1 MKKILYSLLAL
12 AATVAA
18 CTDFAEDEKID
29 FAATDAPVVA
39 ATVVDDNTVSVSVTP
54 KEGNVYYSYVL
65 IAGPAKALKAE
76 TVLKGN
82 GKGGYGGDAVVDEKK
97 EPVAA
102 VLKASETKSVS
113 FQVGGLKSNTAYTLY
128 AVASNSQ
135 GVVSKLA
142 TSTALTT
149 DGTAPVLKKYDFQS
163 TATNLDYV
171 LEFDDPI
178 AFTGKGTV
186 TAHYYARYSKAGAD
200 GNLVEYKKA
209 VVPADSLVISGKNL
223 YVSLDAAEAIPGAIV
238 AISYTEGLVA
248 NLVGGRVEA
257 FTDVT
262 VSSKLESKGLVASY
276 KTQPFAL
283 GLTEDEPQ
291 EGSGIEGGDEEEP
304 EVTSFSDWEE
314 LDMVTYSYNKYP
326 LAGVLKAAK
335 LSIET
340 EDANGRVVAY
350 TGKQLKNVNDN
361 KLSVKID
368 EDPGFGSYVSYKIA
382 AGSIA
387 DIFGNT
393 NSEFTAEKLYLC
405 SFGYKLA
412 DVLGTYTVTG
422 VAVKYG
428 VPVSYKLVIAET
440 DDAKKGDLL
449 ITNFLGFEGKLYVDF
464 NPDNGTVKIKEGV
477 TFNDKNLVSFNG
489 EGDQLFSIPSPGVL
503 TSDAYVIVLTYE
515 GEDVTGFA
523 TDENG
528 LDVVVANFRATR
540 D

>member
-18 CTDFAEDEKID
+18 CTDFAEDEIID

-76 TVLKGN
+76 TVLKG
-82 GKGGYGGDAVVDEKK
+82 GYENDAVANEKK

-142 TSTALTT
+142 TSTAVTT
-149 DGTAPVLKKYDFQS
+149 DGTAPVLTEYDFQS

-171 LEFDDPI
+171 LVFDDPI

-186 TAHYYARYSKAGAD
+186 TAHYYARHSKAGAD

-262 VSSKLESKGLVASY
+262 VSSKLESEGLVASY

-291 EGSGIEGGDEEEP
+291 EGSGIEGGEEEEP
-304 EVTSFSDWEE
+304 EVTFFSDWEE

-326 LAGVLKAAK
+326 LAGIKAAK

-350 TGKQLKNVNDN
+350 AGQQLKIAAAN

-368 EDPGFGSYVSYKIA
+368 EDPGYGSYVSYKIA
-382 AGSIA
+382 AGSIV

-393 NSEFTAEKLYLC
+393 NSEFTAEKLYFC
-405 SFGYKLA
+405 SYGYKLA

-449 ITNFLGFEGKLYVDF
+449 ITNYLGFEGKLYAGFD
-464 NPDNGTVKIKEGV
+464 PDNGTVKIREGV

-540 D
+540 N

>member
-18 CTDFAEDEKID
+18 CTDFAEDEVID

-76 TVLKGN
+76 TVLKG
-82 GKGGYGGDAVVDEKK
+82 GYESDAVANEKK

-142 TSTALTT
+142 TSTAVTT
-149 DGTAPVLKKYDFQS
+149 DGTVPVLTKYDFQS

-262 VSSKLESKGLVASY
+262 VNSKLESEGLVASY
-276 KTQPFAL
+276 KNQPFAL

-291 EGSGIEGGDEEEP
+291 EKSDIEGGEEEEP
-304 EVTSFSDWEE
+304 EVTLFSDWEE

-335 LSIET
+335 LSVET

-350 TGKQLKNVNDN
+350 TGQQLKIAAAN

-382 AGSIA
+382 AGSIV

-393 NSEFTAEKLYLC
+393 NSEFTAEKLYFC
-405 SFGYKLA
+405 SYGYKLA

-422 VAVKYG
+422 VAIKYG

-440 DDAKKGDLL
+440 DDAEKGDLL

-464 NPDNGTVKIKEGV
+464 DPDNGTVKIYEGD

-489 EGDQLFSIPSPGVL
+489 AGDQLFSIPSPGVL

-515 GEDVTGFA
+515 GKDVTGFA
-523 TDENG
+523 KDGNG
-528 LDVVVANFRATR
+528 YDVAVANFMATR
-540 D
+540 E

>member
-65 IAGPAKALKAE
+65 ISGPAKALKAE
-76 TVLKGN
+76 TVLKG
-82 GKGGYGGDAVVDEKK
+82 GYESDAVANEKK

-142 TSTALTT
+142 TSTAVTT

-186 TAHYYARYSKAGAD
+186 TAHYYARHSKAGAD

-248 NLVGGRVEA
+248 NLVGGRAEA

-262 VSSKLESKGLVASY
+262 VSSKLESNGLVASY

-291 EGSGIEGGDEEEP
+291 EGSGIEGGEEEEP
-304 EVTSFSDWEE
+304 EVTFFSDWEE

-350 TGKQLKNVNDN
+350 TGQQLKLAAAN

-382 AGSIA
+382 AGSIV

-393 NSEFTAEKLYLC
+393 NSEFTAEKLYFC
-405 SFGYKLA
+405 SYGYKLA

-422 VAVKYG
+422 VAIKYG

-440 DDAKKGDLL
+440 DDAEKGDLL

-464 NPDNGTVKIKEGV
+464 DPDNGTVKIYEGD

-489 EGDQLFSIPSPGVL
+489 EGNQLFSIPSPGVL

-515 GEDVTGFA
+515 GKDVTGFA

-528 LDVVVANFRATR
+528 LDVAVANFRATR
-540 D
+540 N

>member
-1 MKKILYSLLAL
+1 MLAL

-76 TVLKGN
+76 IVLKGN

-186 TAHYYARYSKAGAD
+186 TAHYYARFNVGAD

-262 VSSKLESKGLVASY
+262 VSSKLESEGLVASY

-291 EGSGIEGGDEEEP
+291 EGSGIGGGEEEEP
-304 EVTSFSDWEE
+304 EVKLFSDWEE

-335 LSIET
+335 LSIAT

-350 TGKQLKNVNDN
+350 TGKQLKKVNDN

-440 DDAKKGDLL
+440 DDAEKGDLL

-464 NPDNGTVKIKEGV
+464 NPDNGTVKIYEGD

-489 EGDQLFSIPSPGVL
+489 EGNQLFSIPSPGVL

-515 GEDVTGFA
+515 GKDVTGFA

-528 LDVVVANFRATR
+528 FDVAVANFRATR
-540 D
+540 N

>member
-18 CTDFAEDEKID
+18 CTDFAEDEIID

-76 TVLKGN
+76 TVLKG
-82 GKGGYGGDAVVDEKK
+82 GYESDAVANEKK

-135 GVVSKLA
+135 GVVSKVA

-149 DGTAPVLKKYDFQS
+149 DGTAPVLTDYDFQS

-171 LEFDDPI
+171 LMFDDPI

-262 VSSKLESKGLVASY
+262 VSSKLESNGLVASY

-291 EGSGIEGGDEEEP
+291 EKSDIEEGGEEEEP
-304 EVTSFSDWEE
+304 EVTLFGDWKE
-314 LDMVTYSYNKYP
+314 LDMVTYAYNKYP
-326 LAGVLKAAK
+326 LAGKLKAAK

-350 TGKQLKNVNDN
+350 TGQQLKIAAAN

-368 EDPGFGSYVSYKIA
+368 EDPGNGSYVSYKIA
-382 AGSIA
+382 AGSVV

-405 SFGYKLA
+405 SKLI

-422 VAVKYG
+422 IG
-428 VPVSYKLVIAET
+428 LMTNLPVSYKLVIAET
-440 DDAKKGDLL
+440 DDAKKGNVL
-449 ITNFLGFEGKLYVDF
+449 ITNFLGFEGKLYADF
-464 NPDNGTVKIKEGV
+464 DPDSRTLKIHEHDAI
-477 TFNDKNLVSFNG
+477 NDKNKVSFADT
-489 EGDQLFSIPSPGVL
+489 GDQLFSMPSPGIL
-503 TSDAYVIVLTYE
+503 TSDAYIGVMDYE
-515 GEDVTGFA
+515 GDETIGYAKDKEGFDVLIT
-523 TDENG
+523 
-528 LDVVVANFRATR
+528 NFRATR
-540 D
+540 N

>member
-18 CTDFAEDEKID
+18 CTDFAEDEIID

-76 TVLKGN
+76 TVLKG
-82 GKGGYGGDAVVDEKK
+82 GYESDAVANEKK

-142 TSTALTT
+142 TSTAVTT
-149 DGTAPVLKKYDFQS
+149 DGTVPVLKKYDFQS

-186 TAHYYARYSKAGAD
+186 TAHYYARHSKAGAD

-262 VSSKLESKGLVASY
+262 VSSKLESEGLVASY

-283 GLTEDEPQ
+283 GLTE
-291 EGSGIEGGDEEEP
+291 EEP
-304 EVTSFSDWEE
+304 KVTSFSDWEE

-350 TGKQLKNVNDN
+350 TGQQLKIAAAN

-382 AGSIA
+382 AGSIV

-393 NSEFTAEKLYLC
+393 NSEFTAEKLYFC
-405 SFGYKLA
+405 SYGYKLA

-422 VAVKYG
+422 VAIKYG

-440 DDAKKGDLL
+440 DDAEKGDLL

-464 NPDNGTVKIKEGV
+464 DPDNGTVKIYEGD

-489 EGDQLFSIPSPGVL
+489 EGNQLFSIPSPGVL

-515 GEDVTGFA
+515 GKDVTGFA

-528 LDVVVANFRATR
+528 LDVAVANFRATR
-540 D
+540 N

>member
-29 FAATDAPVVA
+29 FAATEAPVVA
-39 ATVVDDNTVSVSVTP
+39 ATVVDDNTICVSVTP
-54 KEGNVYYSYVL
+54 KEGTVYYSYVL

-82 GKGGYGGDAVVDEKK
+82 GKGGYSGDAVVDEKK

-135 GVVSKLA
+135 GVVSKVA

-149 DGTAPVLKKYDFQS
+149 DGTAPVLIKYDFQS

-186 TAHYYARYSKAGAD
+186 TAHYYAMFNVGAD

-248 NLVGGRVEA
+248 NLVGGRAEA

-291 EGSGIEGGDEEEP
+291 EGSGIEGGEEEEP
-304 EVTSFSDWEE
+304 EVKLFSDWEE

-350 TGKQLKNVNDN
+350 TGKQLKKVNDN

-422 VAVKYG
+422 VG
-428 VPVSYKLVIAET
+428 LQTGLPVSYKLVIAET
-440 DDAKKGDLL
+440 DDAEKGDLL

-464 NPDNGTVKIKEGV
+464 DPDNGTVKIYEGV

-489 EGDQLFSIPSPGVL
+489 EGDQLFIMPSPGVL
-503 TSDAYVIVLTYE
+503 TSDAYVLVMTYE
-515 GEDVTGFA
+515 GKEITGVA

-528 LDVVVANFRATR
+528 YNVMIANFRATR
-540 D
+540 N

>member
-18 CTDFAEDEKID
+18 CTDFAEDEIID

-76 TVLKGN
+76 TVLKG
-82 GKGGYGGDAVVDEKK
+82 GYESDAVANEKK

-142 TSTALTT
+142 TSTAVTT
-149 DGTAPVLKKYDFQS
+149 DGTVPVLTEYDFQS

-171 LEFDDPI
+171 LVFDDPI

-186 TAHYYARYSKAGAD
+186 TAHYYARNSKAGAD

-248 NLVGGRVEA
+248 NLVGGRAEA
-257 FTDVT
+257 FTDVA
-262 VSSKLESKGLVASY
+262 VSSKLESEGLVASY

-291 EGSGIEGGDEEEP
+291 EGSGIEGGEEEKP
-304 EVTSFSDWEE
+304 EVKLFSDWEE

-326 LAGVLKAAK
+326 LAGKLKAAK

-340 EDANGRVVAY
+340 EDANGRVVSY
-350 TGKQLKNVNDN
+350 TGQQFKVAAAN

-368 EDPGFGSYVSYKIA
+368 EDPGYGSYVSYKIA
-382 AGSIA
+382 AGSVV

-405 SFGYKLA
+405 SKLI

-422 VAVKYG
+422 IG
-428 VPVSYKLVIAET
+428 LMTNLPVSYKLVIAET
-440 DDAKKGDLL
+440 DDAKKGNVL
-449 ITNFLGFEGKLYVDF
+449 ITNFLGFEGKLYADF
-464 NPDNGTVKIKEGV
+464 DPDSRTLKIHEHDAI
-477 TFNDKNLVSFNG
+477 NDKNKVSFADT
-489 EGDQLFSIPSPGVL
+489 GDQLFSMPSPGIL
-503 TSDAYVIVLTYE
+503 TSDAYIGVMDYE
-515 GEDVTGFA
+515 GDETIGYAKDKEGFDVLIT
-523 TDENG
+523 
-528 LDVVVANFRATR
+528 NFRATR

>member
-1 MKKILYSLLAL
+1 MLAL

-18 CTDFAEDEKID
+18 CTDFAEDEIID
-29 FAATDAPVVA
+29 FAATEAPVVA
-39 ATVVDDNTVSVSVTP
+39 ATVVDDNTISVSVTP

-82 GKGGYGGDAVVDEKK
+82 GKGGYSGDAVVDEKK
-97 EPVAA
+97 EPIAA

-142 TSTALTT
+142 TSTAVTT
-149 DGTAPVLKKYDFQS
+149 DGTAPVLIKDKCEFQS
-163 TATNLDYV
+163 TTTNLDYV
-171 LEFDDPI
+171 LVFDDPI
-178 AFTGKGTV
+178 AFTGRGTV

-238 AISYTEGLVA
+238 TISYTEGLVA

-257 FTDVT
+257 FTEVA
-262 VSSKLESKGLVASY
+262 VNSKLESKGLVASY

-283 GLTEDEPQ
+283 GLTEDEPK
-291 EGSGIEGGDEEEP
+291 EGSGIEGGEEEEP
-304 EVTSFSDWEE
+304 EVTLFSDWEE

-326 LAGVLKAAK
+326 LAGVLKAA

-350 TGKQLKNVNDN
+350 TGKQLKIAAAN

-368 EDPGFGSYVSYKIA
+368 EDPGFGSSVSYKIA
-382 AGSIA
+382 AGSIV

-393 NSEFTAEKLYLC
+393 NSEFTAEKLYFC
-405 SFGYKLA
+405 SYGYKLA

-422 VAVKYG
+422 VAAKYG

-449 ITNFLGFEGKLYVDF
+449 ITNFLGFEGKLYVGFD
-464 NPDNGTVKIKEGV
+464 PDNGTVKIKEGV

-489 EGDQLFSIPSPGVL
+489 AGDQLFSIPSPGVL

-523 TDENG
+523 MDENG
-528 LDVVVANFRATR
+528 LDVVVADFRAIR
-540 D
+540 E

>member
-76 TVLKGN
+76 TVLKG
-82 GKGGYGGDAVVDEKK
+82 GYESDAVADEKK
-97 EPVAA
+97 APVAA

-142 TSTALTT
+142 TSTAVTT

-186 TAHYYARYSKAGAD
+186 TAHYYARNSKAGAD

-262 VSSKLESKGLVASY
+262 VSSKLESEGLVASY

-283 GLTEDEPQ
+283 GLTEDEPK
-291 EGSGIEGGDEEEP
+291 EGSGIEGGEEEEP
-304 EVTSFSDWEE
+304 EVTLFGDWKE

-350 TGKQLKNVNDN
+350 TGKQLKKVNDN

-368 EDPGFGSYVSYKIA
+368 EDPGNGSYVSYKIA
-382 AGSIA
+382 AGSVV

-405 SFGYKLA
+405 SKLI

-422 VAVKYG
+422 IG
-428 VPVSYKLVIAET
+428 LMTNLPVSYKLVIAET
-440 DDAKKGDLL
+440 DDAKKGNVL
-449 ITNFLGFEGKLYVDF
+449 ITNFLGFEGKLYADF
-464 NPDNGTVKIKEGV
+464 DPDGSTLKIHEHDAI
-477 TFNDKNLVSFNG
+477 NDKNKVSFADA
-489 EGDQLFSIPSPGVL
+489 GDQLFSMPSPGIL
-503 TSDAYVIVLTYE
+503 TSDAYIGVMDYE
-515 GEDVTGFA
+515 GDETIGYAKDKDGFDVIIT
-523 TDENG
+523 
-528 LDVVVANFRATR
+528 NFRATR
-540 D
+540 N

>member
-76 TVLKGN
+76 TVLKG
-82 GKGGYGGDAVVDEKK
+82 GYESDAVANEKK

-142 TSTALTT
+142 TSTAVTT
-149 DGTAPVLKKYDFQS
+149 DGTVPVLTKYDFQS

-262 VSSKLESKGLVASY
+262 VSSKLESEGLVASY
-276 KTQPFAL
+276 KNQPFAL

-291 EGSGIEGGDEEEP
+291 EKSDIEGGEEEEP
-304 EVTSFSDWEE
+304 EVTLFSDWEE

-350 TGKQLKNVNDN
+350 AGQQLKIAAAN

-393 NSEFTAEKLYLC
+393 NSEFTAEKLYFC
-405 SFGYKLA
+405 SYGYKLA

-422 VAVKYG
+422 VAAKYG

-449 ITNFLGFEGKLYVDF
+449 ITNYLGFEGKLYVGFD
-464 NPDNGTVKIKEGV
+464 PDNGTVKIREGV

-489 EGDQLFSIPSPGVL
+489 AGDQLFSIPSPGVL

-523 TDENG
+523 MDENG
-528 LDVVVANFRATR
+528 LDVVVADFRAIR
-540 D
+540 N

>member
-1 MKKILYSLLAL
+1 MLAL

-29 FAATDAPVVA
+29 FAATEAPVVA
-39 ATVVDDNTVSVSVTP
+39 ATVVDDNTISVSVTP

-82 GKGGYGGDAVVDEKK
+82 GKGGYGGDAVVDEKE

-186 TAHYYARYSKAGAD
+186 TAHYYARFNVGAD

-262 VSSKLESKGLVASY
+262 VSSKLESEGLVASY

-291 EGSGIEGGDEEEP
+291 EGSGIGGGEEEEP
-304 EVTSFSDWEE
+304 EVKLFSDWEE

-335 LSIET
+335 LSIAT

-350 TGKQLKNVNDN
+350 AGQQLKIAAAN

-382 AGSIA
+382 AGSIV

-393 NSEFTAEKLYLC
+393 NSEFTAEKLYFC
-405 SFGYKLA
+405 SYGYKLA

-449 ITNFLGFEGKLYVDF
+449 ITNFLGFEGKLYADF
-464 NPDNGTVKIKEGV
+464 DPDNGTVKIYEGD

-540 D
+540 N

>member
-76 TVLKGN
+76 TVLKG
-82 GKGGYGGDAVVDEKK
+82 GYESDAVANEKK

-113 FQVGGLKSNTAYTLY
+113 FQVGGLKSNTVYTLY

-142 TSTALTT
+142 TSTAVTT

-186 TAHYYARYSKAGAD
+186 TAHYYARHSKAGAD

-248 NLVGGRVEA
+248 NLVGGRAEA

-262 VSSKLESKGLVASY
+262 VSSKLESEGLVASY

-283 GLTEDEPQ
+283 GLTEDEPK
-291 EGSGIEGGDEEEP
+291 EGSGIEGGEEEEP
-304 EVTSFSDWEE
+304 EVKLFSDWEE

-326 LAGVLKAAK
+326 LAGIKAAK
-335 LSIET
+335 LSIAT

-350 TGKQLKNVNDN
+350 TGQQLKIAAAN

-382 AGSIA
+382 AGSIV

-393 NSEFTAEKLYLC
+393 NSEFTAEKLYFC
-405 SFGYKLA
+405 SYGYKLA

-422 VAVKYG
+422 VAIKYG

-440 DDAKKGDLL
+440 DDAEKGDLL

-464 NPDNGTVKIKEGV
+464 DPDNGTVKIYEGD

-489 EGDQLFSIPSPGVL
+489 EGNQLFSIPSPGVL

-515 GEDVTGFA
+515 GKDVTGFA

-528 LDVVVANFRATR
+528 LDVAVANFRATR
-540 D
+540 N

>member
-1 MKKILYSLLAL
+1 MLAL

-29 FAATDAPVVA
+29 FAATEAPVVA
-39 ATVVDDNTVSVSVTP
+39 ATVVDDNTISVSVTP

-82 GKGGYGGDAVVDEKK
+82 GKGGYSGDAVVDEKK

-248 NLVGGRVEA
+248 NLVGGRAEA

-262 VSSKLESKGLVASY
+262 VSSKLESEGLVASY

-291 EGSGIEGGDEEEP
+291 EGSGIGGGEEEEP

-422 VAVKYG
+422 VG
-428 VPVSYKLVIAET
+428 LQTGLPVSYKLVIAET
-440 DDAKKGDLL
+440 DDAEKGDLL

-464 NPDNGTVKIKEGV
+464 NPDNGTVKIYEGD

-489 EGDQLFSIPSPGVL
+489 EGDQLFIMPSPGVL
-503 TSDAYVIVLTYE
+503 TSDAYVLVLTYE
-515 GEDVTGFA
+515 GKEITGVA

-528 LDVVVANFRATR
+528 YNVMIADFRATR
-540 D
+540 N

>member
-1 MKKILYSLLAL
+1 MLAL

-142 TSTALTT
+142 TSTAVTT

-186 TAHYYARYSKAGAD
+186 TAHYYARYSNAGAD

-262 VSSKLESKGLVASY
+262 VSSKLESEGLVASY

-291 EGSGIEGGDEEEP
+291 EKSDIEEGGEEEEP

-350 TGKQLKNVNDN
+350 TGQQLKIAAAN

-382 AGSIA
+382 AGSIV

-393 NSEFTAEKLYLC
+393 NSEFTAEKLYFC
-405 SFGYKLA
+405 SYGYKLA

-422 VAVKYG
+422 VAIKYG

-440 DDAKKGDLL
+440 DDAEKGDLL

-464 NPDNGTVKIKEGV
+464 DPDNGTVKIYEGD

-489 EGDQLFSIPSPGVL
+489 EGNQLFSIPSPGVL

-515 GEDVTGFA
+515 GKDVTGFA

-528 LDVVVANFRATR
+528 LDVAVANFRATR
-540 D
+540 N

>member
-76 TVLKGN
+76 TVLKG
-82 GKGGYGGDAVVDEKK
+82 GYESDAVANEKE

-142 TSTALTT
+142 TSTAVTT
-149 DGTAPVLKKYDFQS
+149 DGTAPVLTEYDFQS

-171 LEFDDPI
+171 LVFDDPI

-186 TAHYYARYSKAGAD
+186 TAHYYARNSKAGAD

-248 NLVGGRVEA
+248 NLVGDRAEA

-262 VSSKLESKGLVASY
+262 VSSKLESEGLVASY

-283 GLTEDEPQ
+283 GLTE
-291 EGSGIEGGDEEEP
+291 EEP
-304 EVTSFSDWEE
+304 EVKLFSDWEE

-350 TGKQLKNVNDN
+350 TGQQLKIAAAN

-382 AGSIA
+382 AGSIV

-393 NSEFTAEKLYLC
+393 NSEFTAEKLYFC
-405 SFGYKLA
+405 SYGYKLA

-422 VAVKYG
+422 VAIKYG

-440 DDAKKGDLL
+440 DDAEKGDLL

-464 NPDNGTVKIKEGV
+464 DPDNGTVKIYEGD

-515 GEDVTGFA
+515 GKDVTGFA

-528 LDVVVANFRATR
+528 LDVAVANFRATR
-540 D
+540 N

>member
-82 GKGGYGGDAVVDEKK
+82 GKGGYSGDAVVDEKK

-135 GVVSKLA
+135 GVVSKVA
-142 TSTALTT
+142 TSTAVTT

-186 TAHYYARYSKAGAD
+186 TAHYYARYSEAGAD

-262 VSSKLESKGLVASY
+262 LSSKLESEGLVASY

-283 GLTEDEPQ
+283 GLTEDEPK
-291 EGSGIEGGDEEEP
+291 EGSGIEGGEEEEP

-350 TGKQLKNVNDN
+350 TGKQLKKVNDN

-428 VPVSYKLVIAET
+428 MPVSYKLVIAET

-515 GEDVTGFA
+515 GKDVTGFA

-528 LDVVVANFRATR
+528 LDVAVANFRATR
-540 D
+540 N

>member
-82 GKGGYGGDAVVDEKK
+82 GKGGYGSDAVVDEKK

-142 TSTALTT
+142 TSTAVTT
-149 DGTAPVLKKYDFQS
+149 DGTAPVLTEYDFQS

-171 LEFDDPI
+171 LVFDDPI

-186 TAHYYARYSKAGAD
+186 TAHYYAKYKAGAD

-209 VVPADSLVISGKNL
+209 VVPADSLVISGNKL

-262 VSSKLESKGLVASY
+262 VSAKLESDGLVASY
-276 KTQPFAL
+276 KNQPFAL

-291 EGSGIEGGDEEEP
+291 EGSGIEGGEDEEEP
-304 EVTSFSDWEE
+304 KVTFFSDWEE

-326 LAGVLKAAK
+326 LAGKLKAAK

-340 EDANGRVVAY
+340 EDANSRVVAY
-350 TGKQLKNVNDN
+350 PGQQLKIAAAN

-382 AGSIA
+382 AGSIV

-393 NSEFTAEKLYLC
+393 NSEFTAEKLYFC
-405 SFGYKLA
+405 SYGYKLA

-422 VAVKYG
+422 VGLYTG
-428 VPVSYKLVIAET
+428 LPVSYKLVIAET

-464 NPDNGTVKIKEGV
+464 DSDNGTVKIYEGAV
-477 TFNDKNLVSFNG
+477 FNDKNLVSFNG
-489 EGDQLFSIPSPGVL
+489 AGDQLFSIPSPGVL
-503 TSDAYVIVLTYE
+503 TSDAYVLVLTYE
-515 GEDVTGFA
+515 GTEVTGVA
-523 TDENG
+523 QDENG
-528 LDVVVANFRATR
+528 YNVGIANFRATR
-540 D
+540 E

>member
-76 TVLKGN
+76 TVLKG
-82 GKGGYGGDAVVDEKK
+82 GYESDAVANEKK

-142 TSTALTT
+142 TSTAVTT

-186 TAHYYARYSKAGAD
+186 TAHYYARHSKAGAD

-262 VSSKLESKGLVASY
+262 VSSKLESNGLVASY

-283 GLTEDEPQ
+283 GLTEDEPK
-291 EGSGIEGGDEEEP
+291 EGSGIEGGEEEEP
-304 EVTSFSDWEE
+304 EVKLFSDWEE

-350 TGKQLKNVNDN
+350 TGQQLKIAAAN

-382 AGSIA
+382 AGSIV

-393 NSEFTAEKLYLC
+393 NSEFTAEKLYFC
-405 SFGYKLA
+405 SYGYKLA

-422 VAVKYG
+422 VAIKYG

-440 DDAKKGDLL
+440 DDAEKGDLL

-464 NPDNGTVKIKEGV
+464 DPDNGTVKIYEGD

-489 EGDQLFSIPSPGVL
+489 EGNQLFSIPSPGVL

-515 GEDVTGFA
+515 GKDVTGFA

-528 LDVVVANFRATR
+528 LDVAVANFRATR
-540 D
+540 N

>member
-1 MKKILYSLLAL
+1 MLAL

-29 FAATDAPVVA
+29 FAATEAPLVA
-39 ATVVDDNTVSVSVTP
+39 ATVVDDNTISVSVTP

-65 IAGPAKALKAE
+65 IAGPKKALKAE

-82 GKGGYGGDAVVDEKK
+82 GKGGYSGDAVVDEKK

-102 VLKASETKSVS
+102 ILKASETKSVS

-142 TSTALTT
+142 TSTAVTT
-149 DGTAPVLKKYDFQS
+149 DGTVPVLKKYDFQS

-262 VSSKLESKGLVASY
+262 VSSKLESEGLVASY

-291 EGSGIEGGDEEEP
+291 EESGIEGGEEEEP

-326 LAGVLKAAK
+326 LAGILKAAK

-422 VAVKYG
+422 VG
-428 VPVSYKLVIAET
+428 LTTGLPVSYKLVIAET

-449 ITNFLGFEGKLYVDF
+449 ITNFLGFEGKFYADF
-464 NPDNGTVKIKEGV
+464 DPDNGTVKIYEFSKIDDKYLV
-477 TFNDKNLVSFNG
+477 FFNKA
-489 EGDQLFSIPSPGVL
+489 GDQLFSIPSPGVL
-503 TSDAYVIVLTYE
+503 TSDAYVLVVTYE
-515 GEDVTGFA
+515 GNNLTGYA
-523 TDENG
+523 KDENG
-528 LDVVVANFRATR
+528 YDVVIENFRATR
-540 D
+540 E

>member
-76 TVLKGN
+76 TVLKG
-82 GKGGYGGDAVVDEKK
+82 GYESDAVANEKK

-142 TSTALTT
+142 TSTAVTT

-186 TAHYYARYSKAGAD
+186 TAHYYARNSKAGAD

-262 VSSKLESKGLVASY
+262 VSSKLESEGLVASY

-291 EGSGIEGGDEEEP
+291 EGSGIEGGEEEEP
-304 EVTSFSDWEE
+304 EVTFFSDWKE

-350 TGKQLKNVNDN
+350 AGQQLKIAAAN

-382 AGSIA
+382 AGSIV

-393 NSEFTAEKLYLC
+393 NSEFTAEKLYFC
-405 SFGYKLA
+405 SYGYKLA

-422 VAVKYG
+422 VAIKYG

-440 DDAKKGDLL
+440 DDAEKGDLL

-464 NPDNGTVKIKEGV
+464 DPDNGTVKIYEGD

-489 EGDQLFSIPSPGVL
+489 EGNQLFSIPSPGVL

-515 GEDVTGFA
+515 GKDVTGFA

-528 LDVVVANFRATR
+528 LDVAVSNFRATR
-540 D
+540 N

>member
-65 IAGPAKALKAE
+65 IAGPAKALKSE
-76 TVLKGN
+76 TVLKG
-82 GKGGYGGDAVVDEKK
+82 GYESDAVANEKK

-142 TSTALTT
+142 TSTAVTT
-149 DGTAPVLKKYDFQS
+149 DGTAPVLTKYDFQS
-163 TATNLDYV
+163 TATNLDYL

-178 AFTGKGTV
+178 EFTGTGTV
-186 TAHYYARYSKAGAD
+186 TAHYYAKYSKAGAD

-209 VVPADSLVISGKNL
+209 VVPADSLIISGKNL

-238 AISYTEGLVA
+238 TISYTEGLVA
-248 NLVGGRVEA
+248 NLVGGRAEA
-257 FTDVT
+257 FTEVA
-262 VSSKLESKGLVASY
+262 VNAKGESEGLVASY

-283 GLTEDEPQ
+283 GLTEDEPN
-291 EGSGIEGGDEEEP
+291 EGSGIEGGEEEP
-304 EVTSFSDWEE
+304 EVTFFSDWEE

-350 TGKQLKNVNDN
+350 TGQQLKIAVAN

-368 EDPGFGSYVSYKIA
+368 EDPGYGSYVSYKIA
-382 AGSIA
+382 AGSIV

-393 NSEFTAEKLYLC
+393 NSEFTAEKLYFC
-405 SFGYKLA
+405 SYGYKLA

-422 VAVKYG
+422 VAAKYG

-464 NPDNGTVKIKEGV
+464 DPDNGTVKIREGV
-477 TFNDKNLVSFNG
+477 PINDKNLVFFNQA
-489 EGDQLFSIPSPGVL
+489 GDQLFSIPSPGVL
-503 TSDAYVIVLTYE
+503 TSDAFVCVMTYE
-515 GEDVTGFA
+515 GEKVTGFA
-523 TDENG
+523 KDENG
-528 LDVVVANFRATR
+528 LDVAVANFRATR
-540 D
+540 E

>member
-39 ATVVDDNTVSVSVTP
+39 ATVVDDNTISVSVTP

-102 VLKASETKSVS
+102 ILKASETKSVS

-283 GLTEDEPQ
+283 GLTEDEPK
-291 EGSGIEGGDEEEP
+291 EGSGIEGGEEEEP
-304 EVTSFSDWEE
+304 EVTFFSDWEE

-326 LAGVLKAAK
+326 LAGIKAAK

-350 TGKQLKNVNDN
+350 AGQQLKIAAAN

-368 EDPGFGSYVSYKIA
+368 EDPGYGSYVSYKIA
-382 AGSIA
+382 AGSIV

-393 NSEFTAEKLYLC
+393 NSEFTAEKLYFC
-405 SFGYKLA
+405 SYGYKLA

-449 ITNFLGFEGKLYVDF
+449 ITNYLGFEGKLYAGFD
-464 NPDNGTVKIKEGV
+464 PDNGTVKIRAGV

-515 GEDVTGFA
+515 GENVTGFA

-540 D
+540 N

>member
-1 MKKILYSLLAL
+1 MLAL

-29 FAATDAPVVA
+29 FAATEAPVVA
-39 ATVVDDNTVSVSVTP
+39 ATVVDDNTISVSVTP

-76 TVLKGN
+76 TVLKAN
-82 GKGGYGGDAVVDEKK
+82 GKGGYGGDAVVDEKE

-186 TAHYYARYSKAGAD
+186 TAHYYARFNVGAD

-262 VSSKLESKGLVASY
+262 VSSKLESEGLVASY

-291 EGSGIEGGDEEEP
+291 EGSGIGGGEEEEP
-304 EVTSFSDWEE
+304 EVKLFSDWEE

-335 LSIET
+335 LSIAT

-350 TGKQLKNVNDN
+350 TGKQLKKVNDN

-422 VAVKYG
+422 VAIKYG

-464 NPDNGTVKIKEGV
+464 DPDNGTVKIREGV
-477 TFNDKNLVSFNG
+477 TFNDINLVSFNG

-540 D
+540 N

>member
-65 IAGPAKALKAE
+65 IAGPAKELKAE
-76 TVLKGN
+76 TVLKG
-82 GKGGYGGDAVVDEKK
+82 GYESDAVANEKK

-142 TSTALTT
+142 TSTAVTT
-149 DGTAPVLKKYDFQS
+149 DGTVPVLTEYDFQS

-171 LEFDDPI
+171 LVFDDPI

-186 TAHYYARYSKAGAD
+186 TAHYYARHSKAGAD

-262 VSSKLESKGLVASY
+262 VSSKLESEGLVASY

-304 EVTSFSDWEE
+304 EVTFFSDWEE

-326 LAGVLKAAK
+326 LAGKLKAAK

-350 TGKQLKNVNDN
+350 TGQQLKIAAAN

-382 AGSIA
+382 AGSIV

-393 NSEFTAEKLYLC
+393 NSEFTAEKLYFC
-405 SFGYKLA
+405 SYGYKLA

-422 VAVKYG
+422 VG
-428 VPVSYKLVIAET
+428 VMTGLPVSYKLVIAET
-440 DDAKKGDLL
+440 DDAEKGDLL
-449 ITNFLGFEGKLYVDF
+449 ITNFLGFEGKFYADF
-464 NPDNGTVKIKEGV
+464 DPDNGTVKIYEFSKIDDKYLV
-477 TFNDKNLVSFNG
+477 FFNKA
-489 EGDQLFSIPSPGVL
+489 GDQLFSIPSPGVL
-503 TSDAYVIVLTYE
+503 TSDAYVLVVTYE
-515 GEDVTGFA
+515 GNNLTGYA
-523 TDENG
+523 KDGNG
-528 LDVVVANFRATR
+528 YDVVIENFRATR
-540 D
+540 N

>member
-76 TVLKGN
+76 TVLKG
-82 GKGGYGGDAVVDEKK
+82 GYESDAVANEKK

-142 TSTALTT
+142 TSTAVTT
-149 DGTAPVLKKYDFQS
+149 DGTVPVLKKYDFQS

-186 TAHYYARYSKAGAD
+186 TAHYYARNSKAGAD

-248 NLVGGRVEA
+248 NLVGGRADA

-262 VSSKLESKGLVASY
+262 VSSKLESEGLVASY

-283 GLTEDEPQ
+283 GLTEDEPK
-291 EGSGIEGGDEEEP
+291 EGSGIEGGEEEKP
-304 EVTSFSDWEE
+304 EVKLFSDWEE

-350 TGKQLKNVNDN
+350 TGKQLKKVNDN

-368 EDPGFGSYVSYKIA
+368 EDPGNGSFVSYKIA
-382 AGSIA
+382 AGSVV

-405 SFGYKLA
+405 SKLI

-422 VAVKYG
+422 VG
-428 VPVSYKLVIAET
+428 LQTGLPVSYKLVIAET
-440 DDAKKGDLL
+440 DDAKKGNVL
-449 ITNFLGFEGKLYVDF
+449 ITNFLGFEGKLYADF
-464 NPDNGTVKIKEGV
+464 DPDGSTLKIHEHDAI
-477 TFNDKNLVSFNG
+477 NDKNKVSFADA
-489 EGDQLFSIPSPGVL
+489 GDQLFSMPSPGIL
-503 TSDAYVIVLTYE
+503 TSDAYIGVMDYE
-515 GEDVTGFA
+515 GDEPIGIAKDKEGFDVLIT
-523 TDENG
+523 
-528 LDVVVANFRATR
+528 NFRATR
-540 D
+540 N

>member
-29 FAATDAPVVA
+29 FAATDAPIVA

-142 TSTALTT
+142 TSTAVTT

-186 TAHYYARYSKAGAD
+186 TAHYYARFNVGAD

-262 VSSKLESKGLVASY
+262 VSSKLESEGLVASY

-291 EGSGIEGGDEEEP
+291 EGSGLGGGEEEEP

-350 TGKQLKNVNDN
+350 TGKQLKKVNDN

-515 GEDVTGFA
+515 GANVTGFA
-523 TDENG
+523 TDEKG
-528 LDVVVANFRATR
+528 LDVVVADFRATR
-540 D
+540 N

>member
-262 VSSKLESKGLVASY
+262 VSSKLESEGLVASY

-283 GLTEDEPQ
+283 GLTEDEPM
-291 EGSGIEGGDEEEP
+291 EGSGIEGGEEEEP
-304 EVTSFSDWEE
+304 EVTLFSDWEE

-326 LAGVLKAAK
+326 LAGVLKAA

-350 TGKQLKNVNDN
+350 TGKQLKKVNDN
-361 KLSVKID
+361 KLSVKLD

-382 AGSIA
+382 AGSIV

-449 ITNFLGFEGKLYVDF
+449 ITNYLGFEGKLYAGFD
-464 NPDNGTVKIKEGV
+464 PDNGTVKIREGV

-540 D
+540 N

>member
-76 TVLKGN
+76 TVLKG
-82 GKGGYGGDAVVDEKK
+82 GYESDAVANEKK

-102 VLKASETKSVS
+102 VLKASETRSVS

-142 TSTALTT
+142 TMTAVTT
-149 DGTAPVLKKYDFQS
+149 DGTAPVLKEYDFQS
-163 TATNLDYV
+163 TATNLDYELV
-171 LEFDDPI
+171 FDDPI
-178 AFTGKGTV
+178 AFTGEGTV
-186 TAHYYARYSKAGAD
+186 TAHYYAKYSKAGAD

-209 VVPADSLVISGKNL
+209 VVPADSLVISGNLL

-262 VSSKLESKGLVASY
+262 VSAKLESEGLVASY
-276 KTQPFAL
+276 ETQPFAL

-291 EGSGIEGGDEEEP
+291 EGSGIEGGEDEEEP
-304 EVTSFSDWEE
+304 KVTFFSNWEE

-326 LAGVLKAAK
+326 LAGKLKAAK

-340 EDANGRVVAY
+340 EDANGRVVSY
-350 TGKQLKNVNDN
+350 TGQQFKVADAN

-368 EDPGFGSYVSYKIA
+368 EDPGYGSYVSYKIA
-382 AGSIA
+382 AGSIV

-393 NSEFTAEKLYLC
+393 NSEFTAEKLYFC
-405 SFGYKLA
+405 SYGYKLA

-422 VAVKYG
+422 VGLKTNL
-428 VPVSYKLVIAET
+428 PVSYKLVIAET

-449 ITNFLGFEGKLYVDF
+449 ITNFLGFEGKLYADF
-464 NPDNGTVKIKEGV
+464 DPDNGMVKIYEGDV
-477 TFNDKNLVSFNG
+477 INEKTLVSFNG
-489 EGDQLFSIPSPGVL
+489 EGDQLFSMPSPGVL
-503 TSDAYVIVLTYE
+503 TSDAYVLVLTYE

-523 TDENG
+523 KDENG
-528 LDVVVANFRATR
+528 YDVAIANFRATR
-540 D
+540 E

>member
-1 MKKILYSLLAL
+1 MLAL

-29 FAATDAPVVA
+29 FAATEAPVVA
-39 ATVVDDNTVSVSVTP
+39 ATVVDDNTISVSVTP

-82 GKGGYGGDAVVDEKK
+82 GKGGYSGDAVVDEKK

-142 TSTALTT
+142 TSTAVTT

-262 VSSKLESKGLVASY
+262 VSSKLESEGLVASY

-283 GLTEDEPQ
+283 GLTEDEPK
-291 EGSGIEGGDEEEP
+291 EGSGIEGGEEEEP
-304 EVTSFSDWEE
+304 DVTLFSDWEE

-326 LAGVLKAAK
+326 LAGVLKAA

-350 TGKQLKNVNDN
+350 TGKQLKKVNDN
-361 KLSVKID
+361 KLSVKLD

-382 AGSIA
+382 AGSIV

-464 NPDNGTVKIKEGV
+464 NPDNGTVKIREGV

-515 GEDVTGFA
+515 GENVTGFA
-523 TDENG
+523 MDENG
-528 LDVVVANFRATR
+528 LDVVVADFRATR
-540 D
+540 N

>member
-1 MKKILYSLLAL
+1 MAL

-65 IAGPAKALKAE
+65 IAGPAKALTAE
-76 TVLKGN
+76 TVLKG
-82 GKGGYGGDAVVDEKK
+82 GYESDAVADEKK
-97 EPVAA
+97 APVAA

-142 TSTALTT
+142 TSTAVTT
-149 DGTAPVLKKYDFQS
+149 DGTVPVLKKYDFQS

-186 TAHYYARYSKAGAD
+186 TAHYYARFNVGAD

-262 VSSKLESKGLVASY
+262 VSSKLESEGLVASY

-291 EGSGIEGGDEEEP
+291 EGSGIGGGEEEEP

-350 TGKQLKNVNDN
+350 TGKQLKKVNDN

-515 GEDVTGFA
+515 GANVTGFA
-523 TDENG
+523 TDEKG
-528 LDVVVANFRATR
+528 LDVVVADFRATR
-540 D
+540 N

>member
-29 FAATDAPVVA
+29 FAATEAPVVA
-39 ATVVDDNTVSVSVTP
+39 ATVVDDNTISVSVTP

-248 NLVGGRVEA
+248 NLVGGRAEA

-262 VSSKLESKGLVASY
+262 VSSKLESEGLVASY

-291 EGSGIEGGDEEEP
+291 EGSGIEGGEEEEP
-304 EVTSFSDWEE
+304 EVKLFSDWEE

-335 LSIET
+335 LSVET

-350 TGKQLKNVNDN
+350 TGQQLKIAAAN

-382 AGSIA
+382 AGSIV

-393 NSEFTAEKLYLC
+393 NSEFTAEKLYFC
-405 SFGYKLA
+405 SYGYKLA

-422 VAVKYG
+422 VG
-428 VPVSYKLVIAET
+428 IQTGLPVSYKLVIAET

-464 NPDNGTVKIKEGV
+464 DPDNGTVKIYEGDPINGEV
-477 TFNDKNLVSFNG
+477 LVSFNG
-489 EGDQLFSIPSPGVL
+489 EGNQLFSMPSPGVL
-503 TSDAYVIVLTYE
+503 TSDAYVLVLTYE
-515 GEDVTGFA
+515 GENVTGFA
-523 TDENG
+523 QDENG
-528 LDVVVANFRATR
+528 YNVVIANFRATR
-540 D
+540 N